1 MIDFAALI
9 TLGYR
14 VSKMLV
20 YCHEELDAIA
30 NSQSMRAAQG
40 AGLTSPAGKLAKM
53 TMKSIA
59 G

>member
-1 MIDFAALI
+1 
-9 TLGYR
+9 
-14 VSKMLV
+14 MLV